1 MKTLMRCILLGVC
14 IWIGSD
20 LVKAS
25 NQVVPDT
32 VDKCGEIGKRI
43 QYDFVDP
50 EFQSFLDKDKR
61 SIIEKGGKA
70 ISYKV
75 DYSDYHFAYSGE
87 GVDSKDEIGDQL
99 MAGIGTVTSGFK
111 NQYIRCTVSYTREIR
126 FDTAD
131 LGDVFD
137 SESSL
142 QPNDFFGVRG
152 GDYPEFVLKS
162 RREWHAVIRIRKQFS
177 SDGTFDIEG
186 DTCMVNGKTRLN
198 VPVKY
203 NDLKFQWISVNGDD
217 VLSDAN
223 ADAVI
228 VTRKSSTAL
237 ETTVQCTITDGC
249 SSQWKLSG
257 EIKLLPAQ
265 TPASTL
271 TFDDCLPIGADH
283 LDMVATNPLA
293 GVSFSWGDVKPELG
307 PFETSP
313 ASSQRIRYPVS
324 TSNVAGFTVKLT
336 TEGGCKPDEI
346 TKVVKR
352 KLSDNVKLRILD
364 TCLAA
369 KEPFRVVT
377 EPPLPQTNL
386 RWMLGQPDYTVALM
400 DRNRVDRVKITRNK
414 AEGGLQK
421 IEVMDA
427 VCHGS
432 ISVLSFIS
440 EAYTDFV
447 ARTADGRVLQSG
459 DSVSA
464 GTVITLTAPKHSSI
478 TGSYR
483 WGKTILGVSGPFAPP
498 SLTWEGDAEI
508 TVTAPNSGLSISV
521 SVYYASC
528 RGKESKSI
536 VLYSR

>member
-1 MKTLMRCILLGVC
+1 M
-14 IWIGSD
+14 WFGSD

-25 NQVVPDT
+25 NQVSADT
-32 VDKCGEIGKRI
+32 VWKCYEPEAPIKSGI
-43 QYDFVDP
+43 VDP
-50 EFQSFLDKDKR
+50 EFSVFRKTDSVLVLEKSKR
-61 SIIEKGGKA
+61 MGSRSV
-70 ISYKV
+70 SYK
-75 DYSDYHFAYSGE
+75 DYQLRFTGSGINFTCNDFE
-87 GVDSKDEIGDQL
+87 SR
-99 MAGIGTVTSGFK
+99 IGTATNDWL
-111 NQYIRCTVSYTREIR
+111 NQEIRCVVSYTREIR

-137 SESSL
+137 SENSL
-142 QPNDFFGVRG
+142 QQDDFFGVRG

-162 RREWHAVIRIRKQFS
+162 RREWHAVIRIRKQLP

-186 DTCMVNGKTRLN
+186 KTCMVNGKTRLN

-217 VLSDAN
+217 NLSDAR
-223 ADAVI
+223 ADTVE

-249 SSQWKLSG
+249 SSQWKRRG
-257 EIKLLPAQ
+257 EIKLLPDQ

-271 TFDDCLPIGADH
+271 TFDDCLPTNATSIKVAAKNTVSGVKVEWADRPGY
-283 LDMVATNPLA
+283 LVAP
-293 GVSFSWGDVKPELG
+293 
-307 PFETSP
+307 
-313 ASSQRIRYPVS
+313 S
-324 TSNVAGFTVKLT
+324 TSQTIDVSGFGINSFYLNLKTY
-336 TEGGCKPDEI
+336 GGCKP
-346 TKVVKR
+346 TPTSQLVKR

-400 DRNRVDRVKITRNK
+400 DRNRVDRVKITKNK

-464 GTVITLTAPKHSSI
+464 GTVITLTAPRHSSI

-536 VLYSR
+536 VLHSR